1 MIDDRNL
8 KIELVW
14 DSDQTVWIAKVE
26 EAPGLELEA
35 ESIDGLISALK
46 EAVPEIT
53 LLTRKRT
60 SVDSITGA
68 LSLSKNDLRHMTD
81 QELLCLTKKV
91 VSELYTRQKYKSAS
105 IIQEAVEAKESNNED
120 RFHELCA
127 WAGEPR
133 ATEEVLRQLLG
144 RF

>member
-1 MIDDRNL
+1 MDEKHL

-14 DSDQTVWIAKVE
+14 GSDKTIWTAKVE
-26 EAPGLELEA
+26 DVPGLEFEA
-35 ESIDGLISALK
+35 ESIDGLINALK
-46 EAVPEIT
+46 ETLPEIT
-53 LLTRKRT
+53 LLTRT
-60 SVDSITGA
+60 SVDSIT
-68 LSLSKNDLRHMTD
+68 SKNDLRHMTD

-105 IIQEAVEAKESNNED
+105 IIQEAVQAKESNNVN

-127 WAGEPR
+127 RVGESR
-133 ATEEVLRQLLG
+133 ATEEVLRQFLG

>member
-1 MIDDRNL
+1 MDEKHL

-14 DSDQTVWIAKVE
+14 GSDKTIWTAKVE
-26 EAPGLELEA
+26 DVPGLEFEA
-35 ESIDGLISALK
+35 ESIDGLINALK
-46 EAVPEIT
+46 ETLPEIT
-53 LLTRKRT
+53 LLTRT
-60 SVDSITGA
+60 SVDSIT
-68 LSLSKNDLRHMTD
+68 SKNDLRHMTD

-105 IIQEAVEAKESNNED
+105 IIQEARQTKESNNVN

-127 WAGEPR
+127 QAGESR
-133 ATEEVLRQLLG
+133 ATEEVLRQFLG

>member
-8 KIELVW
+8 RIELVW

-35 ESIDGLISALK
+35 ESIDGLI
-46 EAVPEIT
+46 
-53 LLTRKRT
+53 
-60 SVDSITGA
+60 
-68 LSLSKNDLRHMTD
+68 RHMTD
-81 QELLCLTKKV
+81 QELLRLTKKV

-105 IIQEAVEAKESNNED
+105 IIQEAVQAKESNNVN

-127 WAGEPR
+127 RVGESR
-133 ATEEVLRQLLG
+133 ATEEILRQFLG

>member
-1 MIDDRNL
+1 MDEKHL

-14 DSDQTVWIAKVE
+14 GSDKIWTAKVE
-26 EAPGLELEA
+26 DVPGLEFEA
-35 ESIDGLISALK
+35 ESIDGLINALK
-46 EAVPEIT
+46 ETLPEIT
-53 LLTRKRT
+53 LLTRT
-60 SVDSITGA
+60 SVDSIT
-68 LSLSKNDLRHMTD
+68 SKNDLRHMTD
-81 QELLCLTKKV
+81 QELLRLTKKV

>member
-1 MIDDRNL
+1 MDEKHL

-14 DSDQTVWIAKVE
+14 GSDKTIWTAKVE
-26 EAPGLELEA
+26 DVPGLEFEA
-35 ESIDGLISALK
+35 ESIDGLINALE
-46 EAVPEIT
+46 EALPEIT
-53 LLTRKRT
+53 LLKRKRT

-68 LSLSKNDLRHMTD
+68 LRLSNNDLCRMTD
-81 QELLCLTKKV
+81 QELLRLTKKV

>member
-1 MIDDRNL
+1 MDEKHL

-14 DSDQTVWIAKVE
+14 GSDKTIWTAKVE
-26 EAPGLELEA
+26 DVPGLEFEA
-35 ESIDGLISALK
+35 ESIDGLINALK
-46 EAVPEIT
+46 ETLPEIT

-81 QELLCLTKKV
+81 QELLRLTKKV

-105 IIQEAVEAKESNNED
+105 IIQEAVQAKESNNVN

-127 WAGEPR
+127 RGGESR
-133 ATEEVLRQLLG
+133 ATEEILRQFLG